1 MLFRSQTTTAGG
13 AATTAMT
20 IDTSQNVGIGT
31 SSPTY
36 KLHVSSAQGSGAIQS
51 TTTTNSTYL
60 AFTNGGGTSYIGV
73 DNSTGG
79 VFSSGAYGMTL
90 FNAANAATT
99 FFTNATERMRINSS
113 GDLGVGTNS
122 PGYRLDVDRGAT
134 TGFTARFGRSS
145 GTQFYM
151 YSDTSASYLSTD
163 TGLYNAIGF
172 TPASNYINFYT
183 NNAERMRIDTSGG
196 LRVGLTKIGRAHV

>member
-1 MLFRSQTTTAGG
+1 MAVIINGTTGITNVNGSASAPAETGTDTDTGLWFPAVNTLAWSTGG
-13 AATTAMT
+13 TEAMR
-20 IDTSQNVGIGT
+20 IDSSQNVGIGT
-31 SSPTY
+31 SSPSY

-99 FFTNATERMRINSS
+99 FFTNATERM
-113 GDLGVGTNS
+113 
-122 PGYRLDVDRGAT
+122 
-134 TGFTARFGRSS
+134 
-145 GTQFYM
+145 Q
-151 YSDTSASYLSTD
+151 
-163 TGLYNAIGF
+163 
-172 TPASNYINFYT
+172 
-183 NNAERMRIDTSGG
+183 
-196 LRVGLTKIGRAHV
+196 IGRAHV